1 MTEYPVLEAF
11 YAAYNAHDAAAA
23 AALYAEDGRHDEI
36 AMGKSRC
43 GTAALQD
50 GLEGFFRMLP
60 DVVWSPKEVIRSGD
74 WLAVNYRMTGT
85 FTPRPKE
92 NQSAQL
98 SKQVAIDGLHLLKVA
113 DGKIETTQDYWDKDV
128 FLAQIG

>member
-23 AALYAEDGRHDEI
+23 AALYAEDGQHDEI
-36 AMGKSRC
+36 AMGKSRS
-43 GTAALQD
+43 GTAALQN

-60 DVVWSPKEVIRSGD
+60 DVAWSPKEVIRSGD
-74 WLAVNYRMTGT
+74 WLAVSYRMTGT
-85 FTPRPKE
+85 FTPRAKEDQPAPRPKP
-92 NQSAQL
+92 
-98 SKQVAIDGLHLLKVA
+98 VAIDGLHLLRVA
-113 DGKIETTQDYWDKDV
+113 GGKIETTQDYWDKDV

>member
-1 MTEYPVLEAF
+1 MTEHPVLEAF

-23 AALYAEDGRHDEI
+23 AALYTKDGRHDEI
-36 AMGKSRC
+36 AMGKSRS

-60 DVVWSPKEVIRSGD
+60 DVSWSPKEVIRSGD
-74 WLAVNYRMTGT
+74 WLAVTYRMTGT
-85 FTPRPKE
+85 FTPRAKQDQSIPQPKR
-92 NQSAQL
+92 
-98 SKQVAIDGLHLLKVA
+98 VAIDGLHLLNVA
-113 DGKIETTQDYWDKDV
+113 DGKIKATRDYWDKDV